1 MKHSFSAKSQ
11 ARYLK
16 LWKEEIDEETCI
28 ILLDFVENYHF
39 IVQDEVQGYHWNK
52 GQCTRHPVVIYY
64 KNQPFHTSI
73 CILSDD
79 LYHDTSFVHKL
90 QGLVCNFIQE
100 TFQIKHIEYSS
111 DGCAG

>member
-39 IVQDEVQGYHWNK
+39 IVEQ
-52 GQCTRHPVVIYY
+52 RPVY
-64 KNQPFHTSI
+64 PSS
-73 CILSDD
+73 CGD
-79 LYHDTSFVHKL
+79 LL
-90 QGLVCNFIQE
+90 
-100 TFQIKHIEYSS
+100 
-111 DGCAG
+111 